1 MNLDGCDVKS
11 IMEIEVAK
19 LTAMLQHEMEA
30 CKFAV
35 APPKQTREQ
44 KLNALKEKFNHE
56 VGA

>member
-35 APPKQTREQ
+35 APPKQTHQQ
-44 KLNALKEKFNHE
+44 KLEAFKEKFE
-56 VGA
+56 RSK